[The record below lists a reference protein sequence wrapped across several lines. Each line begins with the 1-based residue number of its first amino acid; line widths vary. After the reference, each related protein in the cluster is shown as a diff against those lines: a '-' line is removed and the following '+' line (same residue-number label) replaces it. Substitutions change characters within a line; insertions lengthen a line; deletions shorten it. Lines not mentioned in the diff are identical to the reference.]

1 MKLSLVFDNT
11 GDELPFTV
19 LHNHE
24 LINFFVDHANKVRQ
38 NSFCNH
44 RALYREVEPKIT
56 HLHWALSKTN
66 EVLYDL
72 IAQSFAQQTNLVE
85 YLDQRFLN
93 AAHCSWVWSQQSE
106 VNIDQLRHSSDKNK
120 AKLGSILH
128 ELYPDDI
135 RSVPVAAVL
144 EKLGYIFSYE
154 EVNMAVHR
162 LESSF
167 NQSTLE
173 FKADQKWNVFDNPYK
188 STMTSNNDV
197 VNFAFGYTYVGR
209 QYHDKF
215 VNFDTDLEFD
225 DHYNYEKLEFAFQLN
240 LAKPQTIPF
249 SQEFLSW
256 TQQKQIQPITT
267 QIPIANLVNIE
278 KNLFDYRKILYKNSK
293 DNNWAKLI
301 LI

>member
-1 MKLSLVFDNT
+1 
-11 GDELPFTV
+11 
-19 LHNHE
+19 
-24 LINFFVDHANKVRQ
+24 
-38 NSFCNH
+38 
-44 RALYREVEPKIT
+44 
-56 HLHWALSKTN
+56 
-66 EVLYDL
+66 
-72 IAQSFAQQTNLVE
+72 
-85 YLDQRFLN
+85 
-93 AAHCSWVWSQQSE
+93 
-106 VNIDQLRHSSDKNK
+106 
-120 AKLGSILH
+120 
-128 ELYPDDI
+128 
-135 RSVPVAAVL
+135 VPVAAVL